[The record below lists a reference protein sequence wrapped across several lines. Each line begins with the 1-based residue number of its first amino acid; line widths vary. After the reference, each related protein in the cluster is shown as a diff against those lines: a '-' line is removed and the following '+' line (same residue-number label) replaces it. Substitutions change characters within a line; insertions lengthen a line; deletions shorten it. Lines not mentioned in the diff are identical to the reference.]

1 MSIKNLLC
9 HLLFFLFTLS
19 PFSSQS
25 LNLIFNC
32 TVKQVM
38 LVGDDGLLIDK
49 PDGDAG
55 VAYIGSQ
62 FTVDRETG
70 IILGKDISTKYARSI
85 SIIDQ
90 GSRYNSFRISGVIK
104 YMQSSTTFFLDIHVW
119 KQALLNTEFPF
130 SGYFKWGH
138 IAGVC
143 K

>member
-1 MSIKNLLC
+1 MRIKYSLS
-9 HLLFFLFTLS
+9 HLLFFLLGLIN
-19 PFSSQS
+19 FSSQS
-25 LNLIFNC
+25 QNLIFNC

-38 LVGDDGLLIDK
+38 LVGDNGRLIDK

-62 FTVDRETG
+62 FTIDRETG

-90 GSRYNSFRISGVIK
+90 GSRDKAFRISGVIK
-104 YMQSSTTFFLDIHVW
+104 YMQSSTTFFLEIHVW
-119 KQALLNTEFPF
+119 QQIHHNTEIPF
-130 SGYFKWGH
+130 SGYFKYGH
-138 IAGVC
+138 IAGIC

>member
-25 LNLIFNC
+25 QNLIFNC

-85 SIIDQ
+85 SILNQ

-119 KQALLNTEFPF
+119 KQALFNTEFPF

>member
-1 MSIKNLLC
+1 MSIKNLLY
-9 HLLFFLFTLS
+9 HLLFFLLTLS
-19 PFSSQS
+19 PFSSDSQ
-25 LNLIFNC
+25 NLIFNC

-70 IILGKDISTKYARSI
+70 IILGKDISTKYAKSI
-85 SIIDQ
+85 SIIDE
-90 GSRYNSFRISGVIK
+90 GSRYKAFKISGVIMN
-104 YMQSSTTFFLDIHVW
+104 MQPTIFFLDIHVW
-119 KQALLNTEFPF
+119 QRTLKNPEFSF
-130 SGYFKWGH
+130 SGYFKYGH
-138 IAGVC
+138 ISGIC